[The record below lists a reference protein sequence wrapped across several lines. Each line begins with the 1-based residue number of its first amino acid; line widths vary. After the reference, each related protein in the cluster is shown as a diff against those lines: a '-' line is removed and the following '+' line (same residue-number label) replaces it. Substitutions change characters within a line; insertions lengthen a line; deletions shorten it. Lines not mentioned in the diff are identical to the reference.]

1 MPERCVDASLAIKWV
16 IKGEAWRKR
25 AMEFLRD
32 SINSDFALI
41 APPLYEYETES
52 VIQQRLHSG
61 TLTVVEANTALA
73 QLAVTGVQMVT
84 HPIMIKRAREL
95 ARQFDQPRIY
105 DSLYAALA
113 ELRGCEFWTADRSFY
128 NSVTPALSFVKY
140 LADYT

>member
-16 IKGEAWRKR
+16 IKGEIWRKR
-25 AMEFLRD
+25 AREFLRD

-61 TLTVVEANTALA
+61 TLTVAEANNALTR
-73 QLAVTGVQMVT
+73 LAVVGIQMVT
-84 HPIMIKRAREL
+84 HPIMVKRAREI

-113 ELRGCEFWTADRSFY
+113 ELRGCEFWTADKAFY
-128 NSVTPALSFVKY
+128 HAVMKELPYVKY
-140 LADYT
+140 LPNYQ